1 MSIGNQDKVQLII
14 RMSRE
19 LYEMDGND
27 KEIWLLIRPSSP
39 FTLELDTECFYKSLE
54 YYNCTKEQ
62 IIQIMN
68 LDEVEIIEVL
78 KKSGVLPINISK
90 KLGHTNMIL
99 KLGID
104 AFGNLDDFL
113 IWMNTP
119 NELFN
124 DKKPVDSLKE
134 VEMIW
139 EGGVDEEPNEEDYF
153 ESDVYYIE
161 LIHIIAGI

>member
-1 MSIGNQDKVQLII
+1 MRSGDQNKVQFLITMFKVLYDLDANDKV
-14 RMSRE
+14 
-19 LYEMDGND
+19 
-27 KEIWLLIRPSSP
+27 IWLYLNTDSTI
-39 FTLELDTECFYKSLE
+39 TLDLDTDCFYRSLGH
-54 YYNCTKEQ
+54 YNCTKEQ
-62 IIQIMN
+62 FVQLMN
-68 LDEVEIIEVL
+68 IDATELNKVL
-78 KKSGVLPINISK
+78 KKQGQLPSEISK
-90 KLGHTNMIL
+90 KLGHTNVIL
-99 KLGID
+99 ELGID

-124 DKKPVDSLKE
+124 NKKPVDSLKE

-153 ESDVYYIE
+153 ESDVNYIE